1 MAHFSSTSRRVFN
14 EALNVALVLGLLW
27 LLVR

>member
-1 MAHFSSTSRRVFN
+1 MAQFSSSRRVLN